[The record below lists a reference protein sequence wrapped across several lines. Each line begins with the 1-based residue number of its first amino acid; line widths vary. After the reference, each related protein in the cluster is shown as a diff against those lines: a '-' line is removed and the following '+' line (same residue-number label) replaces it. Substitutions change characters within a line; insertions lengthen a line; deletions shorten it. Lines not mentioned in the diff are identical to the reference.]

1 LAGRHVPLRAKF
13 SVPKLSVGTRGLR
26 NCIAKL
32 YQVVYL
38 GRTME
43 RRHIK
48 WIPLLLAGLFFAYQ
62 YFSSEKFVNPETGRA
77 SHVGMST
84 RQEALLGLQSYQ
96 QVLAQSESIDS
107 GPELETVKRVAS
119 RLAKATG
126 TAGADFDWQVS
137 LIRSPQVNAFCLP
150 GGKIVVYTGIL
161 PVTQNEAAL
170 ATVLG
175 HEMAH
180 ATSRHGSQRVLQQ
193 NLAQTALTGV
203 AMSLS
208 DMDYD
213 KQRVVMGALG
223 AGTQF
228 GVLMPF
234 SRKDESEADAIG
246 LLYMARAGYD
256 PRESIRFWERME
268 NVGSRQPPEFLSS
281 HPSHGTRIQQLQA
294 EMPKA
299 IEEYN
304 RSNHAEAPGS

>member
-1 LAGRHVPLRAKF
+1 
-13 SVPKLSVGTRGLR
+13 
-26 NCIAKL
+26 
-32 YQVVYL
+32 
-38 GRTME
+38 ME

-48 WIPLLLAGLFFAYQ
+48 WLPLLLAGLFFAYQ
-62 YFSSEKFVNPETGRA
+62 YFSSEKFVNPETGRK
-77 SHVGMST
+77 SHVAMST
-84 RQEALLGLQSYQ
+84 REEALLGLQSYQ
-96 QVLAQSESIDS
+96 QVLAQSESIDA
-107 GPELETVKRVAS
+107 GPELEMVKRVAS
-119 RLAKATG
+119 RLATATG
-126 TAGADFDWQVS
+126 KAGADFDWQVS
-137 LIRSPQVNAFCLP
+137 LIRSSQINAFCLP

-161 PVTQNEAAL
+161 PTTQNEAAL

-180 ATSRHGSQRVLQQ
+180 ATSRHGSQRVLEQ

-213 KQRVVMGALG
+213 KQRAVMGALG

-234 SRKDESEADAIG
+234 SRKHESEADEIG

-256 PRESIRFWERME
+256 PRESIRFWQRME
-268 NVGSRQPPEFLSS
+268 NAGGAQPPEFLSS
-281 HPSHGTRIQQLQA
+281 HPSHGTRIQQLEA

-299 IEEYN
+299 LEEYN
-304 RSNHAEAPGS
+304 RSPHANVPTSM

>member
-1 LAGRHVPLRAKF
+1 
-13 SVPKLSVGTRGLR
+13 
-26 NCIAKL
+26 
-32 YQVVYL
+32 
-38 GRTME
+38 ME

-48 WIPLLLAGLFFAYQ
+48 WVPLLLAGLFFAYQ

-84 RQEALLGLQSYQ
+84 REEALLGLQGYE
-96 QVLAQSESIDS
+96 QVLAQSESIDA
-107 GPELETVKRVAS
+107 GPELEMVRRVSS
-119 RLAKATG
+119 RLANATG
-126 TAGADFDWQVS
+126 KVGADFDWRVS

-161 PVTQNEAAL
+161 SITQNEPAL

-180 ATSRHGSQRVLQQ
+180 ATSRHGSQRVLEQ

-213 KQRVVMGALG
+213 KQRAVMGALG

-234 SRKDESEADAIG
+234 SRKHESEADAIG
-246 LLYMARAGYD
+246 LLYMGRAGYD
-256 PRESIRFWERME
+256 PRESIRFWQRME
-268 NVGSRQPPEFLSS
+268 NVGGPQPPEFLSS
-281 HPSHGTRIQQLQA
+281 HPSHGTRIQQLEA

-299 IEEYN
+299 LEEYN
-304 RSNHAEAPGS
+304 RSNHAAAPGSF

>member
-1 LAGRHVPLRAKF
+1 
-13 SVPKLSVGTRGLR
+13 
-26 NCIAKL
+26 
-32 YQVVYL
+32 
-38 GRTME
+38 ME

-48 WIPLLLAGLFFAYQ
+48 WLPLLLAGLFFAYQ
-62 YFSSEKFVNPETGRA
+62 YFSSEKFVNPETGRK
-77 SHVGMST
+77 SHVAVST
-84 RQEALLGLQSYQ
+84 HEEALLGLQSYQ

-107 GPELETVKRVAS
+107 GQELEMIKRVAS
-119 RLAKATG
+119 RLASATG
-126 TAGADFDWQVS
+126 KAGADFDWQVL
-137 LIRSPQVNAFCLP
+137 LIRSSQINAFCLP
-150 GGKIVVYTGIL
+150 GGKVVVYTGIL
-161 PVTQNEAAL
+161 PITQNEPAL

-180 ATSRHGSQRVLQQ
+180 ATSRHGSQRVLEQ

-213 KQRVVMGALG
+213 KQRAVMGALG

-234 SRKDESEADAIG
+234 SRKHESEADAIG

-256 PRESIRFWERME
+256 PRESIRFWQRME
-268 NVGSRQPPEFLSS
+268 NAGGAQPPEFLSS
-281 HPSHGTRIQQLQA
+281 HPSHGTRIQQLEA

-299 IEEYN
+299 SEEYN
-304 RSNHAEAPGS
+304 KSPHADVPTSL

>member
-1 LAGRHVPLRAKF
+1 
-13 SVPKLSVGTRGLR
+13 
-26 NCIAKL
+26 
-32 YQVVYL
+32 
-38 GRTME
+38 ME

-48 WIPLLLAGLFFAYQ
+48 WVPLLLAGLFFAYQ
-62 YFSSEKFVNPETGRA
+62 YFSSERFVNPETGRA

-84 RQEALLGLQSYQ
+84 REEALLGLQGYE

-107 GPELETVKRVAS
+107 GPELEMVRRVSS
-119 RLAKATG
+119 RLANATG
-126 TAGADFDWQVS
+126 KVGADFDWQVS

-161 PVTQNEAAL
+161 PITQNEPAL

-180 ATSRHGSQRVLQQ
+180 ATSRHGSQRVLEQ

-213 KQRVVMGALG
+213 KQRAVMGALG

-234 SRKDESEADAIG
+234 SRKHESEADAIG
-246 LLYMARAGYD
+246 LLYMGRAGYD
-256 PRESIRFWERME
+256 PRESIRFWQRME
-268 NVGSRQPPEFLSS
+268 NVGGPQPPEFLSS
-281 HPSHGTRIQQLQA
+281 HPSHGTRIQQLEA

-299 IEEYN
+299 LEEYN
-304 RSNHAEAPGS
+304 RSNRAAAPGSF

>member
-1 LAGRHVPLRAKF
+1 
-13 SVPKLSVGTRGLR
+13 
-26 NCIAKL
+26 
-32 YQVVYL
+32 
-38 GRTME
+38 ME

-48 WIPLLLAGLFFAYQ
+48 WLPLLLAGLFFAYQ
-62 YFSSEKFVNPETGRA
+62 YFSSEKFVNPETGRK
-77 SHVGMST
+77 SHVAMST
-84 RQEALLGLQSYQ
+84 REEALLGLQSYQ

-107 GPELETVKRVAS
+107 GPELEMIKRVAS
-119 RLAKATG
+119 RLASATG
-126 TAGADFDWQVS
+126 NAGADFDWQVS
-137 LIRSPQVNAFCLP
+137 LIRSSQINAFCLP
-150 GGKIVVYTGIL
+150 GGKVVVYTGIL
-161 PVTQNEAAL
+161 PSTQNEPAL

-180 ATSRHGSQRVLQQ
+180 ATSRHGSQRVLEQ

-213 KQRVVMGALG
+213 KQRAVMGALG

-234 SRKDESEADAIG
+234 SRKHESEADAIG

-256 PRESIRFWERME
+256 PRESIRFWQRME
-268 NVGSRQPPEFLSS
+268 NAGGAQPPEFLSS
-281 HPSHGTRIQQLQA
+281 HPSHGTRIQQLEA

-299 IEEYN
+299 LEEYN
-304 RSNHAEAPGS
+304 KSPHADVPTSL

>member
-1 LAGRHVPLRAKF
+1 
-13 SVPKLSVGTRGLR
+13 
-26 NCIAKL
+26 
-32 YQVVYL
+32 
-38 GRTME
+38 ME

-48 WIPLLLAGLFFAYQ
+48 WLPLLLAGLFFAYQ
-62 YFSSEKFVNPETGRA
+62 YFSSEKFVNPETGRK
-77 SHVGMST
+77 SHVAMST
-84 RQEALLGLQSYQ
+84 REEASLGVQSYQ
-96 QVLAQSESIDS
+96 QVLAQSESINS
-107 GPELETVKRVAS
+107 GPDLEMVKRVAS
-119 RLAKATG
+119 RLATATG
-126 TAGADFDWQVS
+126 KAGADFDWQVS
-137 LIRSPQVNAFCLP
+137 LIRSSQANAFCLP

-161 PVTQNEAAL
+161 PITQNEPAL

-180 ATSRHGSQRVLQQ
+180 ATSRHGSQRVLEQ

-213 KQRVVMGALG
+213 KQRAVMGALG

-234 SRKDESEADAIG
+234 SRKHESEADEIG

-256 PRESIRFWERME
+256 PRESIRFWQRME
-268 NVGSRQPPEFLSS
+268 NAGGAQPPEFLSS
-281 HPSHGTRIQQLQA
+281 HPSHGTRIQQLEA

-299 IEEYN
+299 LEEYS
-304 RSNHAEAPGS
+304 RSSHADAPASL

>member
-1 LAGRHVPLRAKF
+1 
-13 SVPKLSVGTRGLR
+13 
-26 NCIAKL
+26 
-32 YQVVYL
+32 
-38 GRTME
+38 ME

-48 WIPLLLAGLFFAYQ
+48 WLPLVLAGLFFAYQ
-62 YFSSEKFVNPETGRA
+62 YFSSEKFVNPETGRT
-77 SHVGMST
+77 SHVGMSS
-84 RQEALLGLQSYQ
+84 REEALLGLQGYQ

-107 GPELETVKRVAS
+107 GPELEMVRRVAS
-119 RLAKATG
+119 RLARATG
-126 TAGADFDWQVS
+126 KAGADFDWQVS
-137 LIRSPQVNAFCLP
+137 LIRSSQVNAFCLP

-161 PVTQNEAAL
+161 PIAQNEAAL

-213 KQRVVMGALG
+213 KQRAVMGALG

-256 PRESIRFWERME
+256 PQESIRFWQRME
-268 NVGSRQPPEFLSS
+268 NAGGSQPPEFLSS

-299 IEEYN
+299 LEEYN
-304 RSNHAEAPGS
+304 RSSHAETDSSK

>member
-1 LAGRHVPLRAKF
+1 
-13 SVPKLSVGTRGLR
+13 
-26 NCIAKL
+26 
-32 YQVVYL
+32 
-38 GRTME
+38 ME

-48 WIPLLLAGLFFAYQ
+48 WLPLLLAGLFFAYQ
-62 YFSSEKFVNPETGRA
+62 YFSSEKFVNPETGRK
-77 SHVGMST
+77 SHVAMST
-84 RQEALLGLQSYQ
+84 REEALLGLQSYQ

-107 GPELETVKRVAS
+107 GPELEMIKRVAS
-119 RLAKATG
+119 RLASATG
-126 TAGADFDWQVS
+126 KAGADFDWQVL
-137 LIRSPQVNAFCLP
+137 LIRSSQINAFCLP
-150 GGKIVVYTGIL
+150 GGKVVVYTGIL
-161 PVTQNEAAL
+161 PITQNEPAL

-180 ATSRHGSQRVLQQ
+180 ATSRHGSQRVLEQ

-213 KQRVVMGALG
+213 KQRAVMGALG

-234 SRKDESEADAIG
+234 SRKHESEADAIG

-256 PRESIRFWERME
+256 PRESIRFWQRME
-268 NVGSRQPPEFLSS
+268 NAGGAQPPEFLSS
-281 HPSHGTRIQQLQA
+281 HPSHGTRIQQLEA

-299 IEEYN
+299 LEEYN
-304 RSNHAEAPGS
+304 KSPHADVPTSL